1 MLTSLLAATCGDAV
15 FITRFFKGHAMRR
28 IFGQGLATLVRTLG
42 LAAVV
47 ALGAPALA
55 SAQSAIIYGSLGNF
69 DISND
74 TGKVCHGFE
83 IDIDGLQLADYAG
96 SFSSN
101 RYGTPTVAQTPTGV
115 KVTYGTTYNAA
126 SGWAERTIQHTV
138 PWFSGQCYQW
148 SGPGIYQDGGC
159 EHFGTYFNANPTKVI
174 SRWLCESDADP
185 SVLVPINPPTATTM
199 PTYYVQPPNVPAAP
213 PQLVVEVQAPEPA
226 EAPSLYGD
234 AQWIISYVK
243 QLPQPVQLDQL
254 VADNPAVVPM
264 DPATLEA
271 NYQIIQDEPAAG
283 GNGNRRRKR
292 NQGNIEPTTKAVVRR
307 IETWAFTGQYDP
319 ITHEALCADL
329 LCNTP
334 AVDEIGDMIA
344 MQMTAANVQPDALF
358 VSKVGNGNVDS
369 ADKLVACGN
378 KCVQPYNNGQL
389 VTLTAKPASGYSFA
403 GWSGACLAAGVNTT
417 CSVAVNADTNVT
429 ATFAAIP
436 KPSGGGGGGAT
447 GGGGGGG
454 TTTSTFSLSVA
465 TNNGGVITGS
475 PAGDKAINCGKDC
488 GAKYAAGTVVTLTAV
503 PVAGKPFLG
512 WTDACAAAGTN
523 LTCTVTMN
531 AAKTAKGNFTR

>member
-1 MLTSLLAATCGDAV
+1 MLTSLLAARCGDAV
-15 FITRFFKGHAMRR
+15 FVTRFFKGHAMRR
-28 IFGQGLATLVRTLG
+28 IFGQGLVTLARAMG

-47 ALGAPALA
+47 ALGVPALA

-126 SGWAERTIQHTV
+126 SGWSERTIQHTV

-185 SVLVPINPPTATTM
+185 SVLVPINPPTATPM

-243 QLPQPVQLDQL
+243 QLPQPVALDAL

-271 NYQIIQDEPAAG
+271 NYQIIQDEPLSG
-283 GNGNRRRKR
+283 SNGNRRQKR
-292 NQGNIEPTTKAVVRR
+292 NMGNIEPTTKAIVRR

-319 ITHEALCADL
+319 LTHEALCADL
-329 LCNTP
+329 TCNIP
-334 AVDEIGDMIA
+334 AADEIGELIA
-344 MQMTAANVQPDALF
+344 VQMTAANVQPDALF
-358 VSKVGNGNVDS
+358 VSKVGNGSVDS
-369 ADKLVACGN
+369 ADKLIACGN
-378 KCVQPYNNGQL
+378 KCVQPYEAGQI
-389 VTLTAKPASGYSFA
+389 VTLTAKPSSGYSFA
-403 GWSGACLAAGVNTT
+403 GWSGACAGLNTT
-417 CSVAVNADTNVT
+417 CNVPVNASTNVT

-436 KPSGGGGGGAT
+436 KSSGGGGGGAT
-447 GGGGGGG
+447 GG
-454 TTTSTFSLSVA
+454 STAAKFTLSVSTLNA
-465 TNNGGVITGS
+465 GTVTAVPS
-475 PAGDKAINCGKDC
+475 GDKAINCGKDC
-488 GAKYAAGTVVTLTAV
+488 SARYAAGTVVTLTATA
-503 PVAGKPFLG
+503 PAGKSFLG
-512 WTDACAAAGTN
+512 WSGACTNAAGT
-523 LTCTVTMN
+523 CSVTMS
-531 AAKTAKGNFTR
+531 ADKSVKANFTK

>member
-1 MLTSLLAATCGDAV
+1 
-15 FITRFFKGHAMRR
+15 MRR
-28 IFGQGLATLVRTLG
+28 YFGQGLAAAVRTAG

-47 ALGAPALA
+47 ALGAPAFA
-55 SAQSAIIYGSLGNF
+55 HAQSAIIYGSLGNF
-69 DISND
+69 DIAND

-83 IDIDGLQLADYAG
+83 IQIDGVSQADYGG

-101 RYGTPTVAQTPTGV
+101 RYGMPVVAPTPTGV
-115 KVTYGTTYNAA
+115 TVTYGTQLNG
-126 SGWAERTIQHTV
+126 SSWAERTLPHTV

-148 SGPGIYQDGGC
+148 SGPAIYENGGC
-159 EHFGTYFNANPTKVI
+159 EHFGTYFNTNPTKVV

-185 SVLVPINPPTATTM
+185 TVLVPVNPPTATPF
-199 PTYYVQPPNVPAAP
+199 PTYYVQPPAAQNNP

-234 AQWIISYVK
+234 AQWIITYVQ
-243 QLPQPVQLDQL
+243 QLQQPVALDQL
-254 VADNPAVVPM
+254 LADNPAVVPM

-271 NYQIIQDEPAAG
+271 NYQIIQDEPVAG
-283 GNGNRRRKR
+283 GNGKRKR
-292 NQGNIEPTTKAVVRR
+292 NRNQGTIEPTTKAIVRR

-329 LCNTP
+329 LCNAP
-334 AVDEIGDMIA
+334 AVDEIGEMLA

-358 VSKVGNGNVDS
+358 VAKVGNGNVDG
-369 ADKLVACGN
+369 ADKLIACGN
-378 KCVQPYNNGQL
+378 KCVQPYNAGTV
-389 VTLTAKPASGYSFA
+389 VTLTAKPASGYTFA
-403 GWSGACLAAGVNTT
+403 GWTGGGCAGTNVSCDVTVNGD
-417 CSVAVNADTNVT
+417 VHVT

-436 KPSGGGGGGAT
+436 KPSGGGGGGTTT

-454 TTTSTFSLSVA
+454 STSSFSLSVA
-465 TNNGGVITGS
+465 TNNGGVITGT

-503 PVAGKPFLG
+503 PVPGKAFLG

-523 LTCTVTMN
+523 LTCQVTMN
-531 AAKTAKGNFTR
+531 AAKTAKGNFAR

>member
-1 MLTSLLAATCGDAV
+1 M
-15 FITRFFKGHAMRR
+15 R
-28 IFGQGLATLVRTLG
+28 IFGFGLATLARATG
-42 LAAVV
+42 LAALV
-47 ALGAPALA
+47 ALGAPAVA
-55 SAQSAIIYGSLGNF
+55 NAQSAIIYGSLGNF

-101 RYGTPTVAQTPTGV
+101 RYGTPTVAATPTGV
-115 KVTYGTTYNAA
+115 NVTWLSAQTG

-148 SGPGIYQDGGC
+148 SGPGIYENGGC

-174 SRWLCESDADP
+174 SRWLCESDTDP
-185 SVLVPINPPTATTM
+185 NVLVPVNPPTATPM
-199 PTYYVQPPNVPAAP
+199 PTYYVQPPNAPNNP

-234 AQWIISYVK
+234 AQWIITYVK

-254 VADNPAVVPM
+254 MADNPAVVPM

-271 NYQIIQDEPAAG
+271 NYQIIQDEPASG
-283 GNGNRRRKR
+283 SNGNRRQKR

-319 ITHEALCADL
+319 LTHEALCADL
-329 LCNTP
+329 TCNVP
-334 AVDEIGDMIA
+334 AADEIGELLA
-344 MQMTAANVQPDALF
+344 VQMTAANVQPDALF
-358 VSKVGNGNVDS
+358 VSKVGNGSVDS
-369 ADKLVACGN
+369 SDKLIACGN
-378 KCVQPYNNGQL
+378 KCVQPYNAGQI
-389 VTLTAKPASGYSFA
+389 VTLTVKPSSGYSFA
-403 GWSGACLAAGVNTT
+403 GWSGACAGTNTT
-417 CSVAVNADTNVT
+417 CNVPVNASTNVT

-436 KPSGGGGGGAT
+436 KSSGGGGAT
-447 GGGGGGG
+447 GGGG
-454 TTTSTFSLSVA
+454 TTTTTYALSVA
-465 TNNGGVITGS
+465 SNNGGIITATPS
-475 PAGDKAINCGKDC
+475 GDKAISCGKDC
-488 GAKYAAGTVVTLTAV
+488 GAKYNAGTVVTLTAV
-503 PVAGKPFLG
+503 PLPGKPFLG

-523 LTCTVTMN
+523 LTCTITMN
-531 AAKTAKGNFTR
+531 ASKTVKSNFTK